1 MTENTLNLTLDRQED
16 ERLVHAAQ
24 ADARAFEGLYLRY
37 VKQVYRYLYSRI
49 GSQADAE
56 DATAQTFLSAL
67 EGFGHYRHEGFFGAW
82 LFGIARRKVA
92 DHFRQSGNLQFLPEE
107 LPDLDPDLLQQTVSS
122 ERMHELQTLLLE
134 LDEDEQELL
143 RLRYAAQL
151 GFGEIAQLM
160 GRNEDALKK
169 SLYRLLD
176 RLHSRLEDS
185 ND

>member
-1 MTENTLNLTLDRQED
+1 MTENTLNPTVDRQE
-16 ERLVHAAQ
+16 EEQLVRAAQ
-24 ADARAFEGLYLRY
+24 VDARAFEVLYLRY

-56 DATAQTFLSAL
+56 DVTAQTFLSAL
-67 EGFGHYRHEGFFGAW
+67 EGFGRYHHEGYFGAW
-82 LFGIARRKVA
+82 LFGIARRKAV
-92 DHFRQSGNLQFLPEE
+92 DHFRQAGHSQFLPDE
-107 LPDLDPDLLQQTVSS
+107 LPALDPDLLQQAVRS
-122 ERMHELQTLLLE
+122 ERLRELQALLLE

-151 GFGEIAQLM
+151 SFGEIARLM
-160 GRNEDALKK
+160 ERKEDALKK

>member
-1 MTENTLNLTLDRQED
+1 MTENTLNLTLDRQEE
-16 ERLVHAAQ
+16 ERLVRAAQ
-24 ADARAFEGLYLRY
+24 MDAHAFEGLYLRY
-37 VKQVYRYLYSRI
+37 VKQVYHYLYSRI
-49 GSQADAE
+49 GTQADAE

-67 EGFGHYRHEGFFGAW
+67 EGFGRYQHEGYFGAW

-92 DHFRQSGNLQFLPEE
+92 DHFRQAGHSQFLPDD
-107 LPDLDPDLLQQTVSS
+107 LPALDPDLLQQAVSS
-122 ERMHELQTLLLE
+122 ERLRELRSLLLE
-134 LDEDEQELL
+134 LNEDEQELL

-151 GFGEIAQLM
+151 SFGEISHLM
-160 GRNEDALKK
+160 ERNEEALKK

>member
-1 MTENTLNLTLDRQED
+1 MTENSLNQTVDQQE
-16 ERLVHAAQ
+16 EEHLVRAAQ
-24 ADARAFEGLYLRY
+24 VDARAFEALYLRY

-67 EGFGHYRHEGFFGAW
+67 EAFPRYRHEGYFGAW
-82 LFGIARRKVA
+82 LFAIARRKAV
-92 DHFRQSGNLQFLPEE
+92 DYFRQRGCAQFLPDD
-107 LPDLDPDLLQQTVSS
+107 LPALDPDLLQQAMRS
-122 ERMHELQTLLLE
+122 ERLRELQALLRE

-143 RLRYAAQL
+143 RLRYAARL
-151 GFGEIAQLM
+151 SFGEIARLM
-160 GRNEDALKK
+160 ERKEDALKK

-185 ND
+185 HD